1 MCAYAGS
8 KGLRI
13 GARRRASP
21 VTEIETPSEEI
32 PQGRQAF
39 DPRWIPAERV
49 ASRIFVTI
57 FGLGTAVAVL
67 VLFFL
72 GTLEWK
78 GLISWSVVWI
88 VVVPPMAYLGQ
99 RWPAWEYPYCGW
111 RLTEQSL
118 DLWKGLLKRRQV
130 RVPRSRVQYTDVTQG
145 PVQRRF
151 GLGTL
156 QVHVAGTEAATI
168 SVPGLPHKLAL
179 RLRDELLDGGGDD
192 GV

>member
-1 MCAYAGS
+1 MHS
-8 KGLRI
+8 
-13 GARRRASP
+13 
-21 VTEIETPSEEI
+21 VTDTEPISEAI
-32 PQGRQAF
+32 PTGRQAF

-49 ASRIFVTI
+49 ASRIFVI
-57 FGLGTAVAVL
+57 VFGLGTAVALL
-67 VLFFL
+67 VLYFL
-72 GTLEWK
+72 GWLSRP
-78 GLISWSVVWI
+78 GLIGWGVIWMLL
-88 VVVPPMAYLGQ
+88 VPPMAYFGQ
-99 RWPAWEYPYCGW
+99 RWPGWEYPYCGW

-118 DLWKGLLKRRQV
+118 DLWKGLFKRRQV

-168 SVPGLPHKLAL
+168 SVPGLPHALAL

>member
-1 MCAYAGS
+1 MHP
-8 KGLRI
+8 L
-13 GARRRASP
+13 
-21 VTEIETPSEEI
+21 TEPAPDPTSEAI

-49 ASRIFVTI
+49 ASRIFVSI
-57 FGLGTAVAVL
+57 FGLVTAVALL
-67 VLFFL
+67 VLYFL
-72 GTLEWK
+72 GIIEWK
-78 GLISWSVVWI
+78 AWIALCVVWI
-88 VVVPPMAYLGQ
+88 LLVPPMAYFGQ
-99 RWPAWEYPYCGW
+99 RWPTWEYPYCGW
-111 RLTEQSL
+111 RLTDQSL
-118 DLWKGLLKRRQV
+118 DLWKGLWKRRQV

-168 SVPGLPHKLAL
+168 SVPGLPHELAL

>member
-1 MCAYAGS
+1 MH
-8 KGLRI
+8 
-13 GARRRASP
+13 P
-21 VTEIETPSEEI
+21 VNETETPSEAI

-49 ASRIFVTI
+49 ASRIFVII
-57 FGLGTAVAVL
+57 FGLTSAIACL

-72 GTLEWK
+72 GTLELK
-78 GLISWSVVWI
+78 GLATWVVIWI
-88 VVVPPMAYLGQ
+88 LLVPSIAYFGQ
-99 RWPAWEYPYCGW
+99 RLPAWEYPHCGW
-111 RLTEQSL
+111 RLTDQSL

-130 RVPRSRVQYTDVTQG
+130 RVPLSRVQYTDVTQG

-168 SVPGLPHKLAL
+168 SVPGLPHELAL
-179 RLRDELLDGGGDD
+179 MLRDELLDGGGDD